1 MPSIGLVM
9 DAEANSF
16 GSPIKRINLIEGS
29 SSMTSY
35 FGIVPSE
42 SLHQDIQLAQS
53 MRDSKEPQYPLR
65 DKISLQLTD
74 ELIDTMLVQLV
85 QKFPASEKRDTT
97 EDLANK
103 IRSIVS
109 TMMKQ
114 MLGKTS
120 NEQVLE
126 SLDFME
132 KSLFTDN
139 AGQQRIGL
147 VLPDSLVS
155 EMKKSFAEVEA
166 GNGKAQREN
175 LTQLFKTFSDAQIK
189 YFMTDFNK
197 TLGLGMVKRGIA
209 SVATSAVETAVHIVI
224 KKLIP
229 SLSQQELLVFTQHF
243 DQLLIQK

>member
-1 MPSIGLVM
+1 
-9 DAEANSF
+9 
-16 GSPIKRINLIEGS
+16 
-29 SSMTSY
+29 
-35 FGIVPSE
+35 
-42 SLHQDIQLAQS
+42 
-53 MRDSKEPQYPLR
+53 
-65 DKISLQLTD
+65 
-74 ELIDTMLVQLV
+74 
-85 QKFPASEKRDTT
+85 
-97 EDLANK
+97 
-103 IRSIVS
+103 
-109 TMMKQ
+109 MMKQ